1 MKLSI
6 SHIAWPSDQ
15 EVFFLKNLKD
25 WGCSGLEIAPNR
37 IWSEPLEAGKRK
49 QKQFKSLVHGC
60 GLEISAMHALLYN
73 RNDLG
78 LFREPAVESKT
89 AEYLKCLC
97 ALGANLGAKVLVF
110 GSPNNRRRGK
120 IPFRE
125 AMERAVVFFDKVAP
139 IAADLGVCLCIEP
152 LGSQE
157 TDFIVSTQEGLILVD
172 MVNNKGFGLHLD
184 AKAVAA
190 EAEDFSQI
198 LEKVDR
204 KIEHFHIND
213 PGLVEVNSTGMVD
226 HQSLAK
232 KLRGLGYSRYVSIEM
247 RTMPDYAEAV
257 KRSLALVRETYLTN
271 SP

>member
-6 SHIAWPSDQ
+6 SHIAWPLDQ
-15 EVFFLKNLKD
+15 EVFFLKNLKN

-37 IWSEPLEAGKRK
+37 IWPEPLEASKSK
-49 QKQFKSLVHGC
+49 QKQFKSLVHGY

-78 LFREPAVESKT
+78 LFRESAIESKT
-89 AEYLKCLC
+89 AEYLKGLC

-110 GSPNNRRRGK
+110 GSPSNRRRGK
-120 IPFRE
+120 IPFRV
-125 AMERAVVFFDKVAP
+125 ALERAAAFFAKVAP
-139 IAADLGVCLCIEP
+139 VAADLGVCLCIEP
-152 LGSQE
+152 LTVKE

-172 MVNNKGFGLHLD
+172 MVNNIGFGLHLD

-190 EAEDFSQI
+190 EAEDFCQI
-198 LEKVDR
+198 LQKVDR
-204 KIEHFHIND
+204 QIEHFHIND
-213 PGLVEVNSTGMVD
+213 PGLVEINSTGVVD

-232 KLRGLGYSRYVSIEM
+232 KLRRLGYSRYVSIEM
-247 RTMPDYAEAV
+247 RTMPDYAEAI
-257 KRSLALVRETYLTN
+257 KRSLALVREAYQTN